1 MEDFAKD
8 MVDKV
13 GNEGILEEEK
23 KEMENLTDEKEIER
37 KLKESLLSDE
47 YKEKLRNYTDILKEK
62 IQEQKRQMKSEMERF

>member
-1 MEDFAKD
+1 LEDFAKD

-23 KEMENLTDEKEIER
+23 KEMENLTDEKEIEK

>member
-1 MEDFAKD
+1 

-23 KEMENLTDEKEIER
+23 KEMEDLRDEKELEK
-37 KLKESLLSDE
+37 KLKDSLLSDE
-47 YKEKLRNYTDILKEK
+47 YKEKLKKYTDILKEK